1 MYRGIHS
8 SVLLLFAVAHGY
20 AQSPQ
25 VTVGAAARFLEQSSF
40 GPTAESVARVQQLGF
55 TKWIDEQFDV
65 PPSAISEVPPAANGR
80 APLGPMQQ
88 EFYYNAVNGAD
99 QLRQRVAFAL
109 SQIWVVSGVKLTTA
123 DQMVPYLRL
132 LQLDAFTN
140 YRQIMN
146 DVTLSPAMGRYLDM
160 VNNLKPDPRT
170 GRAADENYARE
181 LLQLFTIGLVELNP
195 DGTTK
200 KDAAGNPIATYDQE
214 QIEGFARAFTGWTF
228 APKPGAASRN
238 TNPAYWN
245 APMVPVEANH
255 DRDAKPLL
263 NGVTLPAGQ
272 GIQRDL
278 NDALDNVFAHPNVAP
293 FVSRQLIQ
301 RLVASDPS
309 PAYVERV
316 SRIFSST
323 GGDMKAVIKAI
334 LLDMEA
340 RAGDSGDT
348 KPANEGKLREPVLYI
363 TGVLRALG
371 ARVNPTNGLPAQGSN
386 LGQNVYLSPSVFNY
400 FTPDYEIAGTGLNA
414 PEFQI
419 LTGSTAMLRADFMNT
434 LLYRSLNGVT
444 LDWTPWLSAAASN
457 SDLLNKVSNALMRG
471 AMSDEMWTSISRAV
485 QAQSTA
491 RSKAQTAIYLTASSW
506 QYQVQR

>member
-1 MYRGIHS
+1 MFRRIHS
-8 SVLLLFAVAHGY
+8 PVFAVLAVANAY

-25 VTVGAAARFLEQSSF
+25 VTVGAAARFLEQASF
-40 GPTAESVARVQQLGF
+40 GPTSESVAKVQQLGF

-65 PPSAISEVPPAANGR
+65 PPSTISEAPPAANGR
-80 APLGPMQQ
+80 APLAPMQQ

-123 DQMVPYLRL
+123 NQMVPYLRI
-132 LQLDAFTN
+132 LQQDAFTN
-140 YRQIMN
+140 YRQIMT

-181 LLQLFTIGLVELNP
+181 LLQLFTIGLVELNQ
-195 DGTTK
+195 DGTVRE
-200 KDAAGNPIATYDQE
+200 DAAGNPIPTYDQE
-214 QIEGFARAFTGWTF
+214 QIEGFARAFTGWTY

-238 TNPAYWN
+238 TNPAYWD
-245 APMVPVEANH
+245 APMVPVDANH
-255 DRDAKPLL
+255 DKAAKPLL

-272 GIQRDL
+272 NVQRDL
-278 NDALDNVFAHPNVAP
+278 SEALDNVFAHENVAP

-316 SRIFSST
+316 NRIFRQT
-323 GGDMKAVIKAI
+323 GGDMKAVVKAI

-340 RAGDSGDT
+340 RAGDDGGTSF
-348 KPANEGKLREPVLYI
+348 ANEGKLREPVLYI

-371 ARVNPTNGLPAQGSN
+371 ARVDRTNGLPGQGSN
-386 LGQNVYLSPSVFNY
+386 LGQNVYLPPTVFNY
-400 FTPDYEIAGTGLNA
+400 FAPGYEIAGTGVNA
-414 PEFQI
+414 PEFQV

-434 LLYRSLNGVT
+434 LLYRAINGVAV
-444 LDWTPWLSAAASN
+444 DWTPWLGGATSVSVLM
-457 SDLLNKVSNALMRG
+457 DKVNNTFMRG
-471 AMSDEMWTSISRAV
+471 AMTDEMWTSIARAV

-491 RSKAQTAIYLTASSW
+491 RAKAQAAIYLAASSW

>member
-1 MYRGIHS
+1 MYRRIHS
-8 SVLLLFAVAHGY
+8 PVFLMLAVAHAY

-25 VTVGAAARFLEQSSF
+25 VTAGAAARFLEQASF
-40 GPTAESVARVQQLGF
+40 GPTSESVARVQQLGF
-55 TKWIDEQFDV
+55 IRWIDEQFDS

-80 APLGPMQQ
+80 APLAPMQQ

-132 LQLDAFTN
+132 LQQDAFTN
-140 YRQIMN
+140 YRQIIG

-181 LLQLFTIGLVELNP
+181 LLQLFTIGLGELNQ
-195 DGTTK
+195 DGTVR
-200 KDAAGNPIATYDQE
+200 KDSAGIPIPTYDQE

-228 APKPGAASRN
+228 APKPGAVSRN
-238 TNPAYWN
+238 TNPAYWD

-255 DRDAKPLL
+255 DKDAKPLL

-272 GIQRDL
+272 NIQRDL

-301 RLVASDPS
+301 RLVVSDPS

-316 SRIFSST
+316 SRIFRAT
-323 GGDMKAVIKAI
+323 GGDMKAVVKAI
-334 LLDMEA
+334 LLDMDA
-340 RAGDSGDT
+340 RAGDAGT
-348 KPANEGKLREPVLYI
+348 KPTSEGKLREPVLYI
-363 TGVLRALG
+363 IGTLRAVG
-371 ARVNPTNGLPAQGSN
+371 ARVDHTNGLPARGSD
-386 LGQNVYLSPSVFNY
+386 LGQNVYLPPTVFNY
-400 FTPDYEIAGTGLNA
+400 FTPGYEIAGAGLNA

-419 LTGSTAMLRADFMNT
+419 LTGSTAMLRADFMNQ
-434 LLYRSLNGVT
+434 LLYRAINGVAV
-444 LDWTPWLSAAASN
+444 DWTPWITAAGSASVLMDKVN
-457 SDLLNKVSNALMRG
+457 STFMRG
-471 AMSDEMWTSISRAV
+471 AMSDEMWTSIARAV

-491 RSKAQTAIYLTASSW
+491 RAKAQAAIYLAASSW